1 MLSVRFVSVNIG
13 CKKQLQ
19 HLVTLNACS
28 NIHVV
33 INNVIRKNEINL
45 KTGNW
50 NLFSQNFDVI
60 NKVLETFLI
69 FSVMEH
75 VEIKFN

>member
-1 MLSVRFVSVNIG
+1 MLLLYYV
-13 CKKQLQ
+13 
-19 HLVTLNACS
+19 
-28 NIHVV
+28 IH
-33 INNVIRKNEINL
+33 KNEINL

-60 NKVLETFLI
+60 KKVLKMFLI
-69 FSVMEH
+69 FSVVEH